1 MAATMA
7 ALRPAMV
14 CAVKLLMLAG
24 VIPATALAD
33 KASTHAGLIQ
43 DQLIAIAAV
52 CAAVRLPTAAGE
64 SKSACCSPAICWGVM
79 AVILLADSAAV
90 VVLLNSL
97 MPASGIAAKAAG
109 DSALS
114 VAILIPPHWLTVTAA
129 TWVGDN
135 AAAAAGESK
144 STLSAAICCVVMA
157 ATMAALRP
165 PVVCAVKLLM
175 LAGVIPA
182 TALADKASTHAGL
195 IQDQLIAI
203 AAVCAAVRLPTAAGE
218 SISACCS
225 PAICW
230 GVMAVILLADSAA
243 VVVLLNSLMP
253 ASGIAAK
260 AAGDSALS
268 VAILI
273 PPHWLT
279 VTAATWVGD
288 NAVAAAGESKSTLS
302 AAICCV
308 VMAATMA
315 ALRPPVVCAVKLLM
329 LAGVIPAT
337 ALADKASTHAGL
349 IQDQLIV
356 IAAACAAVRLPTA
369 AGESKSA
376 CCSPAICW
384 GVMAAI
390 MLADSAAVVVLL
402 NSLMPAS
409 GIAAKAAGDSA
420 LSVAILIPPHW
431 LTVTAATWVGD
442 SAAAAA
448 GESKSTL
455 SAAICCVVM
464 AATMAALRPPV
475 VCAVILPMPAS
486 GIPAT
491 ALADKASTHAELIQY
506 QLVEIAAACTA
517 VRLPTAAGESIS
529 ACCSPA
535 ICWSVMAAIALADSA
550 AVVVPLNSLM
560 PASGIAAKAAGD
572 SALSIAALIPPHW
585 LTVTAVTWVGVSAA
599 AAAGE
604 SALNHDELRLFQS
617 LPLMAAT

>member
-1 MAATMA
+1 MARTGNCAAVKPETAASESALGCVNAAICCGVMAATMA
-7 ALRPAMV
+7 ALRPAVV
-14 CAVKLLMLAG
+14 CVVKLLMLASE
-24 VIPATALAD
+24 IPATALAD

-43 DQLIAIAAV
+43 YQLVVIAAV

-79 AVILLADSAAV
+79 AVIL
-90 VVLLNSL
+90 
-97 MPASGIAAKAAG
+97 
-109 DSALS
+109 
-114 VAILIPPHWLTVTAA
+114 
-129 TWVGDN
+129 
-135 AAAAAGESK
+135 
-144 STLSAAICCVVMA
+144 
-157 ATMAALRP
+157 
-165 PVVCAVKLLM
+165 
-175 LAGVIPA
+175 
-182 TALADKASTHAGL
+182 
-195 IQDQLIAI
+195 
-203 AAVCAAVRLPTAAGE
+203 
-218 SISACCS
+218 
-225 PAICW
+225 
-230 GVMAVILLADSAA
+230 
-243 VVVLLNSLMP
+243 
-253 ASGIAAK
+253 
-260 AAGDSALS
+260 
-268 VAILI
+268 
-273 PPHWLT
+273 
-279 VTAATWVGD
+279 
-288 NAVAAAGESKSTLS
+288 
-302 AAICCV
+302 
-308 VMAATMA
+308 
-315 ALRPPVVCAVKLLM
+315 
-329 LAGVIPAT
+329 
-337 ALADKASTHAGL
+337 
-349 IQDQLIV
+349 
-356 IAAACAAVRLPTA
+356 
-369 AGESKSA
+369 
-376 CCSPAICW
+376 
-384 GVMAAI
+384 
-390 MLADSAAVVVLL
+390 LADSAAVVVLL

-506 QLVEIAAACTA
+506 QLVEIAAACNA

-535 ICWSVMAAIALADSA
+535 ICWSVMAAIMLADSA